1 MHIIDPPSPFDRAS
15 DWEAHLARLEK
26 LAERFPDDATISEAI
41 RDAEAWLAEIA
52 Q

>member
-1 MHIIDPPSPFDRAS
+1 MHIIDPPSPFDPAS

-41 RDAEAWLAEIA
+41 TVAEAHLASIA
-52 Q
+52 